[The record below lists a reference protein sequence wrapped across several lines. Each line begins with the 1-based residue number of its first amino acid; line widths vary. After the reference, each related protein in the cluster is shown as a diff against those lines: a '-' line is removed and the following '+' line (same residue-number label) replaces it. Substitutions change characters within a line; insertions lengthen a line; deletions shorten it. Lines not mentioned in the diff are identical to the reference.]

1 MNETQRPID
10 KDLETTIEALVAQ
23 KDREFV
29 ERRRLLLNGPPT
41 PRPDD
46 SVTPDS
52 SQSVPEHKPLGPK
65 QSQAP
70 LILPSEDD
78 AFRMG
83 LEVLTTEAI
92 TNPNPNR
99 VLGVSPLLS
108 YMVQDPNFATSPAAA
123 RLERKKL
130 SPLEKAQA
138 AKVEREI
145 TRVADRMRRWDNE
158 VKEDSTVAATTSQAL
173 QRLVNK
179 LKKQVNFWREKFR
192 QEARIRA
199 SVFEL
204 RHKLDQERK

>member
-1 MNETQRPID
+1 M
-10 KDLETTIEALVAQ
+10 
-23 KDREFV
+23 
-29 ERRRLLLNGPPT
+29 
-41 PRPDD
+41 
-46 SVTPDS
+46 
-52 SQSVPEHKPLGPK
+52 PEHKPLGPK

-158 VKEDSTVAATTSQAL
+158 VKEDT
-173 QRLVNK
+173 R
-179 LKKQVNFWREKFR
+179 WPR
-192 QEARIRA
+192 QP
-199 SVFEL
+199 L
-204 RHKLDQERK
+204 RPSSGL